1 MATEHYDLLV
11 VGAGLSGISAGY
23 FMKKQNPDK
32 TFAILEGREAMGG
45 TWDLFQYPGIRS
57 DSDMHTL
64 GFAFSPWKNPKAIA
78 DGPSI
83 LSYINE
89 TAKTYNIEQ
98 HIKYQHFVKSAAWST
113 NDSKWTVQVQ
123 LKPSEETVKFTCNF
137 LYMCSGYYRY
147 DEGYTP
153 DFEGRDN
160 FKGDVIHPQL
170 WPQDLD
176 YTGKRVI
183 VIGSGATAV
192 TIVPAMA
199 DKVSHITM
207 LQRSPTYIIGFPE
220 KDVISNTLGK
230 FLPQKLNYDITRW
243 KNICLAIV
251 IFQLSKRRP
260 QTVKKLIKKY
270 ITYELGSDYDI
281 DTHLTPDYNPW
292 EERMCLAP
300 DADFFK
306 ALKGGNADIV
316 TDHIDT
322 FTKKGILLKSGVE
335 LEADII
341 ITATGLNM
349 VPLGNVKFTVD
360 DAPLNL
366 AEKMVYKG
374 LMLQDVPNLAFAM
387 GYTNASWTLKA
398 DLASAYMSRL
408 LQHMSKNNYKQCT
421 PNNKGVP
428 MSDLPFFDLKAG
440 YINRSKD
447 IFPKQGVKAPWK
459 MNQNYLADIVSLRYG
474 SLENSEIVYS

>member
-1 MATEHYDLLV
+1 MTTKHYDLLV
-11 VGAGLSGISAGY
+11 VGAGLSGIGAGY

-83 LSYINE
+83 LTYINE
-89 TAKTYNIEQ
+89 TAKTHDIEQ
-98 HIKYQHFVKSAAWST
+98 HIKYRHFVKSAAWST
-113 NDSKWTVQVQ
+113 EDAQWTVEVQ
-123 LKPSEETVKFTCNF
+123 LRPSEEIVTFTCNF
-137 LYMCSGYYRY
+137 LYMCSGYYKY

-153 DFEGRDN
+153 EFKGREN

-170 WPQDLD
+170 WPEDLD
-176 YTGKRVI
+176 YTGKRVV

-199 DKVSHITM
+199 EKVSHITM

-230 FLPQKLNYDITRW
+230 ILPQKLNYDITRW
-243 KNICLAIV
+243 KNVCLAIA

-260 QTVKKLIKKY
+260 LTVKKLIKKY

-281 DTHLTPDYNPW
+281 DKHLTPDYNPW
-292 EERMCLAP
+292 DERMCLAP

-306 ALKGGNADIV
+306 ALKGGKADIV

-322 FTKKGILLKSGVE
+322 FTEKGIRLKSGVE

-341 ITATGLNM
+341 VTATGLNM
-349 VPLGNVKFTVD
+349 VPLGEVKFTID
-360 DAPLNL
+360 GTPLNI

-398 DLASAYMSRL
+398 DLASEYMSRL
-408 LQHMSKNNYKQCT
+408 LHHMSKNNYKQCT
-421 PNNKGVP
+421 PNNTDVP

-440 YINRSKD
+440 YISRSKD
-447 IFPKQGVKAPWK
+447 IFPKQGVKAPWQ
-459 MNQNYLADIVSLRYG
+459 MNQNYIVDIVSLRYS

>member
-1 MATEHYDLLV
+1 MTTKHYDLLV
-11 VGAGLSGISAGY
+11 VGAGLSGIGAGY

-83 LSYINE
+83 LTYINE
-89 TAKTYNIEQ
+89 TAKTHDIEQ
-98 HIKYQHFVKSAAWST
+98 HIKYRHFVKSAAWST
-113 NDSKWTVQVQ
+113 EDAQWTVEVQ
-123 LKPSEETVKFTCNF
+123 LRPSEEIVTFTCNF
-137 LYMCSGYYRY
+137 LYMCSGYYKY

-153 DFEGRDN
+153 EFKGREN

-170 WPQDLD
+170 WPEDLD
-176 YTGKRVI
+176 YTGKRVV

-199 DKVSHITM
+199 EKVSHITM

-230 FLPQKLNYDITRW
+230 ILPQKLNYDITRW
-243 KNICLAIV
+243 KNVCLAIA

-281 DTHLTPDYNPW
+281 DKHLTPDYNPW
-292 EERMCLAP
+292 DERMCLAP

-306 ALKGGNADIV
+306 ALKGGKADIV

-322 FTKKGILLKSGVE
+322 FTEKGIRLKSGVE

-341 ITATGLNM
+341 VTATGLNM
-349 VPLGNVKFTVD
+349 VPLGEVKFTID
-360 DAPLNL
+360 GTPLNI

-398 DLASAYMSRL
+398 DLASEYMSRL
-408 LQHMSKNNYKQCT
+408 LHHMSKNNYKQCT
-421 PNNKGVP
+421 PNNTDVP

-440 YINRSKD
+440 YISRSKD
-447 IFPKQGVKAPWK
+447 IFPKQGVKAPWQ
-459 MNQNYLADIVSLRYG
+459 MNQNYIVDIVSLRYS